1 MEWTVFHTEAKTLK
15 EAFEENSP
23 YLEFYLGLSISAPES
38 HKDLLFFI
46 ADYRLKGG
54 KLTLLIQNRK
64 YPDHREL
71 ACFFIDLDKKNGH
84 FFEKQVGYNE
94 AFAEKFPMMKTWAK
108 QLLAKQG
115 RCNTDNEWVRER
127 SREFSHMLSDAI
139 HENAQIGRYLRWV
152 RVVISAVRITDRRIV

>member
-1 MEWTVFHTEAKTLK
+1 MGWIACHTAGKNLK
-15 EAFEENSP
+15 AAFEDCW
-23 YLEFYLGLSISAPES
+23 YTLEWGLGLSKKYNPTLYE
-38 HKDLLFFI
+38 DLRFFI

-115 RCNTDNEWVRER
+115 RCNTDNEWVRGR
-127 SREFSHMLSDAI
+127 FSDFSRYLSDAYMKTSKSGGI
-139 HENAQIGRYLRWV
+139 
-152 RVVISAVRITDRRIV
+152 